1 MGTVLDDILYCTI
14 IVVYLLLDQ
23 WAVLVGILYC
33 IILYLK
39 VFVPLLLDQGAV
51 LDSDGVPHVVLLQI
65 KKNPNE

>member
-23 WAVLVGILYC
+23 WAVLVVILYC

-51 LDSDGVPHVVLLQI
+51 LDGDGVPHVVLLQI
-65 KKNPNE
+65 KKTNE